1 MSERRQL
8 ALLLTGLVALVAIG
22 IGGATLFPERCSGL
36 EQLGDL
42 ELEFVDAAD
51 ALPLSD
57 ADGAAVEAVGE
68 EVGIGPWRGAV
79 AVPDDARILPSE
91 FGFFV
96 VTDTD
101 FTVLRP
107 SIGIASAARG
117 RDGLDVLPAGMA
129 IALRAPGGETG
140 VYDGEYELERCG
152 TLPPDADVLTIDRG
166 FAAVRSDDG
175 GTRLVTLSGD
185 EVWSSEV
192 AATAVHISADWVLVP
207 TPGGQL
213 RLVDVRTGELLDE
226 LEAGNRLPGWWWAD
240 DQGVVVQDGFGP
252 RPVDVVDGSLVPREQ
267 GLSALPTGEPLHGII
282 RTDAGLLALGTTLVD
297 GAEAAVLTM
306 AEGPRVTLPAGVQ
319 PARLDRSPTG
329 AVGLLVEVDGA
340 RALLVYGPGS

>member
-8 ALLLTGLVALVAIG
+8 ALLLAGLVVLVAVG
-22 IGGATLFPERCSGL
+22 IGGATLFPEPCSGL

-57 ADGAAVEAVGE
+57 ADGEAVEAVGE
-68 EVGIGPWRGAV
+68 EVDIGPWRGAV
-79 AVPDDARILPSE
+79 ALPDDAWILPSE

-96 VTDTD
+96 VTETD

-117 RDGLDVLPAGMA
+117 RDGLDVLPAGRA
-129 IALRAPGGETG
+129 IALRAPDGETG

-152 TLPPDADVLTIDRG
+152 TLPSDADVLAIDRG
-166 FAAVRSDDG
+166 FAAVGDDA

-192 AATAVHISADWVLVP
+192 AAAAAHISGDWVLLS
-207 TPGGQL
+207 TPDGQL

-240 DQGVVVQDGFGP
+240 HQGVVIQDGSGP
-252 RPVDVVDGSLVPREQ
+252 LAVDVVDGTLVPREQ
-267 GLSALPTGEPLHGII
+267 VISAPPTGEPLHGIV
-282 RTDAGLLALGTTLVD
+282 RTGAGLLALGTTLVD
-297 GAEAAVLTM
+297 GAEAAALTIG
-306 AEGPRVTLPAGVQ
+306 GPEVRLPAGVQ
-319 PARLDRSPTG
+319 AVRLDRSPTG
-329 AVGLLVEVDGA
+329 LVGLLVEVDGA
-340 RALLVYGPGS
+340 RALLLYGPDS